1 MTNVDTR
8 ATSAGFKIDQLYEY
22 ALLIRAKQTHAIS
35 QLLETLEG
43 TRESHYSVNFGDLI
57 RVSQKLLEISD
68 AEMAR
73 ILKVSRPTIGRWVRS
88 ETMPHELTQHSIN
101 AELIKKAREKIK
113 IVRD

>member
-8 ATSAGFKIDQLYEY
+8 ATSAGLKIDQLYEY
-22 ALLIRAKQTHAIS
+22 ALVIRAKQTHAIS

-43 TRESHYSVNFGDLI
+43 ARESHNAVDFGGLI
-57 RVSQKLLEISD
+57 RVSQRLLEISD

-73 ILKVSRPTIGRWVRS
+73 LLKVSRPTIGRWVRG
-88 ETMPHELTQHSIN
+88 ETTPHELTQHSIN
-101 AELIKKAREKIK
+101 AELIKKAREKMK